1 MAFFSK
7 KEKDHLALIQKGDY
21 KKALKV
27 ILSKLKNSP
36 NDLNLK
42 LKLAECYEKIKAIDN
57 AVQIYL
63 DSANE
68 YQISG
73 EKEKS
78 YALLKKAQ
86 KIAPENEEIQKR
98 LQLPETKKEDESFS
112 FDIEIDSPLEKE
124 LSEEQKEIKELLRPL
139 FSVGENALSKIC
151 EGFQVIY
158 LKDKETLIREG
169 DSGNSLYIVIDGKI
183 KVFSS
188 DFGEEPI
195 KVMTKGE
202 VIGEVSFLKGVPR
215 TATLIAEGDVKVGEL
230 SGEKAKK
237 LLSPYPEL
245 LKILEDILEKRVYDL
260 IAKMKDEK
268 LWR

>member
-1 MAFFSK
+1 MAFFSR
-7 KEKDHLALIQKGDY
+7 KEKDHLALIQEGDY
-21 KKALKV
+21 KKAIKV
-27 ILSKLKNSP
+27 IISKLKNSP

-42 LKLAECYEKIKAIDN
+42 LKLAECYEKTKDIEN

-78 YALLKKAQ
+78 YALLKKAE
-86 KIAPENEEIQKR
+86 KIAPDNEEVKKR
-98 LQLPETKKEDESFS
+98 LESLETKKEAESFS
-112 FDIEIDSPLEKE
+112 FDIEVDSSSEKE
-124 LSEEQKEIKELLRPL
+124 LSEQQKEIKELLRPI
-139 FSVGENALSKIC
+139 FPVGENPLSKIC

-169 DSGNSLYIVIDGKI
+169 DSGNSIYIVIDGKI

-188 DFGEEPI
+188 DFGEEPLKI
-195 KVMTKGE
+195 MTKGD

-230 SGEKAKK
+230 SGEKAKD
-237 LLSPYPEL
+237 LLRPYPEL
-245 LKILEDILEKRVYDL
+245 FKILEDILEKRVYDL